1 MFLNVIN
8 IYNYI
13 VNGHKLHIKYD
24 NHDVSFNSAPY
35 FLDFYLG
42 SNFPLF

>member
-13 VNGHKLHIKYD
+13 VNGHKPHIKCD
-24 NHDVSFNSAPY
+24 SHNVRFNSARY

-42 SNFPLF
+42 SNLSLF